1 MRSMRIAG
9 MLLGLVLAAA
19 SVHAQEALVKQE
31 LAPTGTLR
39 VAIAVGPAPS
49 GIYALKDAAT
59 GGYRGVTIDL
69 STRLAEK
76 LGVPIAFV
84 PYLGSGDIQGS
95 ADKGLWDVTFMP
107 VDDERRKFVDFG
119 SPYHL
124 LQSTYLVAPGSSIQT
139 LAGANA
145 AGVRIA
151 GVKDTATFRAS
162 NRASPNAT
170 HIALGGVDEAV
181 ELMRAGNAD
190 ALALGRASLGGLA
203 GKTAGCTRAGRRLPQ
218 FNDCGGGA
226 EGQAGGS
233 RLRECVHRRSEGFR
247 PGAARVRRH
256 RVEGGAGGA
265 GGHEALRTMDRW
277 RR

>member
-9 MLLGLVLAAA
+9 MLLGLASA
-19 SVHAQEALVKQE
+19 SVHAQEAAVKQE

-39 VAIAVGPAPS
+39 VAIAVGPVPS

-69 STRLAEK
+69 STKLAEK

-124 LQSTYLVAPGSSIQT
+124 LQSTYLVARESSIQA

-170 HIALGGVDEAV
+170 HIALGGVDEAI

-190 ALALGRASLGGLA
+190 ALALGRASLGGLT
-203 GKTAGCTRAGRRLPQ
+203 GKL
-218 FNDCGGGA
+218 
-226 EGQAGGS
+226 
-233 RLRECVHRRSEGFR
+233 
-247 PGAARVRRH
+247 PGARVLD
-256 RVEGGAGGA
+256 GGFLNSTTAVAVPKGRPAALAYVSAVIEEAKASGLVRGAFDDIGLKAEQVAPAG
-265 GGHEALRTMDRW
+265 MKP
-277 RR
+277 